1 MNNKTLLA
9 LTLGVLLVLAALC
22 PAATPAPAIQTR
34 FALPLTDGT
43 QAQAFI
49 LAAPDGGS
57 YLVYAT
63 SSGDLVVLPLGKTQ
77 VDPVP
82 PPPPP
87 GKKKI
92 AVIEDPSRATWAI
105 RQVLADRTWRNY
117 AAQAHTFLGVIPADL
132 IDPETLKPPPRLE
145 PALRAAS
152 GHTLPVLVV
161 LDQNDRP
168 ISVSALPATASDLLA
183 TLKTL

>member
-1 MNNKTLLA
+1 MKPKTLAPLA
-9 LTLGVLLVLAALC
+9 LALLLVVASLC
-22 PAATPAPAIQTR
+22 SAATPAPAVQTR

-49 LAAPDGGS
+49 LAAPDGAS

-63 SSGDLVVLPLGKTQ
+63 AAGDLVVLPLGKTQ
-77 VDPVP
+77 VDPIP
-82 PPPPP
+82 PNPTP

-92 AVIEDPSRATWAI
+92 AVIEDPSRSTWAV
-105 RQVLADRTWRNY
+105 RQVLAEKSWRNF
-117 AAQAHTFLGVIPADL
+117 ATQFHTFLGVIPADL

-145 PALRAAS
+145 PAIKAAS
-152 GHTLPVLVV
+152 GHALPVLVI
-161 LDQNDRP
+161 LDQNNQP
-168 ISVSALPATASDLLA
+168 IRVLALPTSAADLLA